1 MEEAWNR
8 FAADAQAY
16 GPSILVALIIL
27 AVFIVAAFVA
37 KWLIATAIDRTS
49 FARKANAKPE
59 PSPTPLDPTASVSD
73 PQRAAAGPRRTLGQN
88 LASAAFWVIIL
99 IGIVQALTEL
109 GMTRVTDPL
118 NTTLDQIFAYLPRI
132 IGAILIFTIFVIV
145 ATVAG
150 QAARALLAFVDPLPM
165 RARLTKTTTNISG
178 LTATIVTTVLIIVG
192 AIAAFDALAIYSI
205 SRPATQML
213 NEILAII
220 PNAIAAAIILAIF
233 VLIGRL
239 VMNLLTTTLPST
251 GVDAAIERLGL
262 LKGADAG
269 LTASRIVAGTA
280 NFFIIL
286 LGLIAALQA
295 LQMPAL
301 TSAMY
306 VVLDI
311 AASIVFGAVIILAGV
326 IVSRM
331 VADAMA
337 STGSG
342 ATDVAARVVRW
353 IIVVLAVILGVSRM
367 GLDPE
372 NGAFI
377 LDAARIL
384 LAGAAIALALAFGLG
399 GREWA
404 ARQLEK
410 WRG

>member
-1 MEEAWNR
+1 
-8 FAADAQAY
+8 
-16 GPSILVALIIL
+16 
-27 AVFIVAAFVA
+27 
-37 KWLIATAIDRTS
+37 
-49 FARKANAKPE
+49 
-59 PSPTPLDPTASVSD
+59 
-73 PQRAAAGPRRTLGQN
+73 
-88 LASAAFWVIIL
+88 
-99 IGIVQALTEL
+99 
-109 GMTRVTDPL
+109 
-118 NTTLDQIFAYLPRI
+118 
-132 IGAILIFTIFVIV
+132 
-145 ATVAG
+145 
-150 QAARALLAFVDPLPM
+150 
-165 RARLTKTTTNISG
+165 
-178 LTATIVTTVLIIVG
+178 VLIIVG

-205 SRPATQML
+205 SRPATDML

-239 VMNLLTTTLPST
+239 VMNLLNNTLPST
-251 GVDAAIERLGL
+251 GVDAAVERIGI

-269 LTASRIVAGTA
+269 LTASRIISVLA

-295 LQMPAL
+295 LQMPVL
-301 TSAMY
+301 TNAMY
-306 VVLDI
+306 VVLDM
-311 AASIVFGAVIILAGV
+311 AASIVFGALIILAGV
-326 IVSRM
+326 IVSRI

-410 WRG
+410 WRA